1 MITKTLTFGLGTM
14 LGFNK
19 KNNELIELTDE
30 HRKKIYVNIRQGFYD
45 FARLCNFFT
54 ARLYSEKILKIDFKK
69 HGYNTGYKQ
78 IEDKLGLDT
87 PLNGLVK
94 NQAWILSKSHFAG
107 KHGKSLMGKGESVLP
122 THKANGSHP
131 LCFHHDGVELIKSDK
146 TYYILYSI
154 FSDKWCKAEEL
165 PSWVAFKIN
174 IKPRDKSGASQI
186 EKILS
191 EEWGKGS
198 GQLIR
203 NNRRKG
209 PKYLM
214 HLVVKY
220 EPNPYKELSADTVMG
235 IDRGVNAPASIHL
248 RTNGEPLKWAMNIGD
263 GRLMLNARGLI
274 RNEIKRLLR
283 GLKRKDSP
291 IQGPARASAM
301 KRLKELR
308 GKEQRIMKTANQKN
322 AAQIATLAKR
332 HGAGVWQIEELGKGI
347 KEDSWLARN
356 WAPGMFLDSIR
367 WQAKQL
373 GVELMFVN
381 PAYTSQR
388 CSKCGNINK
397 KNRPKGKDKA
407 AKFECTV
414 CGYKDHA
421 DKNAAR
427 NLSDLEIE
435 EKIKLSIDNKM
446 IPNGIGGV

>member
-14 LGFNK
+14 FGFNK
-19 KNNELIELTDE
+19 KNNEIVEFTDE
-30 HRKKIYVNIRQGFYD
+30 DRKKIYTNIRQGFYD
-45 FARLCNFFT
+45 FARLCNFT
-54 ARLYSEKILKIDFKK
+54 TTLLYSRKILKIDFKEY
-69 HGYNTGYKQ
+69 GYNTGYKP

-94 NQAWILSKSHFAG
+94 NQAWSLAKSHFSG

-122 THKANGSHP
+122 THKANGTHP
-131 LCFHHDGVELIKSDK
+131 LCFHQDAVELIKNDK
-146 TYYILYSI
+146 TYYIIYRI
-154 FSDKWCKAEEL
+154 FSDNWCKAEKL
-165 PSWVAFKIN
+165 PPWVAFKIN

-203 NNRRKG
+203 NNKG
-209 PKYLM
+209 KGTKYLM

-220 EPNPYKELSADTVMG
+220 EPNPYKELSTTTIMG
-235 IDRGVNAPASIHL
+235 IDRGVNTPASIHF

-263 GRLMLNARGLI
+263 GRLMLSARGLI
-274 RNEIKRLLR
+274 RSEIKRLLR

-291 IQGPARASAM
+291 IQGAARASAM

-322 AAQIATLAKR
+322 AAQIATQAKR

-367 WQAKQL
+367 WQAEQL
-373 GVELMFVN
+373 GAKLIFVN

-388 CSKCGNINK
+388 CSQCGDINK

-407 AKFECTV
+407 AKFECGD

-427 NLSDLEIE
+427 NLSDFGIE
-435 EKIKLSIDNKM
+435 EKIKVFIDNKM